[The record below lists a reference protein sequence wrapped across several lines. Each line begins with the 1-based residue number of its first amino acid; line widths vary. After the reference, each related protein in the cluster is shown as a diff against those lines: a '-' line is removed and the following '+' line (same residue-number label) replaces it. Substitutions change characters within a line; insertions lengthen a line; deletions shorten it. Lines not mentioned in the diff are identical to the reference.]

1 MPDASRSG
9 FQTTSWTL
17 VRAAA
22 GSSSAGSSE
31 ALSKLCQ
38 GYWHPVYAFI
48 RRLGYDREQSQD
60 LTQGFFTRLIE
71 RNYLMTTD
79 RERGRFR
86 SFLLTSVKHFLANEW
101 DRENAMKRGGR
112 QAHVAMDLAEAEGW
126 ITSATVERSTPESL
140 FERRWALSVLEN
152 VMVKMR
158 AEFAQAGKSRE
169 FDRMSIFLNK
179 DSDALRYEALAKELA
194 VSAGALRTFVHRLRR
209 KYRHMLRT
217 EVAQTVSS
225 PEEVDDE
232 PRLIGKRCAK
242 FWKV

>member
-86 SFLLTSVKHFLANEW
+86 SFLLTSVKHFLANEL
-101 DRENAMKRGGR
+101 
-112 QAHVAMDLAEAEGW
+112 DLAEAEGW

-209 KYRHMLRT
+209 KYRLMLRA
-217 EVAQTVSS
+217 EIAQTVSS
-225 PEEVDDE
+225 PEEIDDE
-232 PRLIGKRCAK
+232 LRFLLSVLSI
-242 FWKV
+242 